1 MAVSANANKTYDLT
15 TMREDLQAG
24 YTSITPTDTPF
35 QSMIGTRDVHNTYLE
50 WSVVELAAV
59 DAANRVLEGEASP
72 ANDAPTNAVRLGN
85 YCQLSDK
92 VAEVTDTANAVTTAS
107 DTGDMKKQVFFKMRE
122 LKRDIET
129 MLLNPTAAVAGGA
142 AVVPVM
148 AGLPSFIRT
157 NVSRG
162 AGGASSTL
170 SGTTSGYPNA
180 APTDGTLRALT
191 ETMLAGVIAACW
203 DAGAEPTTILCG
215 SGVKQKISQ
224 TFTGS
229 STRQSNLTE
238 SKGKVEAAVSVYVS
252 DFGELKIMPTRFIR
266 SRDVFV
272 LDPKKIRMAW
282 LQSISQKDLAT
293 TGHASRKLIKG
304 QYSLQVD
311 AEKAQGLIADINPA
325 L

>member
-1 MAVSANANKTYDLT
+1 MAVNANTNKTYDLT
-15 TMREDLQAG
+15 TMREDLQDA
-24 YTSITPTDTPF
+24 YVSISPTDTPF
-35 QSMIGTRDVHNTYLE
+35 QSMIGTRDASNTYIE
-50 WSVVELAAV
+50 WPVVELAAV
-59 DAANRVLEGEASP
+59 DAANRVLEGESAP
-72 ANDAPTNAVRLGN
+72 GNDAPTNAVRLGN

-92 VAEVTDTANAVTTAS
+92 VAEVASTANKVKVAG
-107 DTGDMKKQVFFKMRE
+107 DTGSMEKQMFFKTKE
-122 LKRDIET
+122 IKRDIET

-142 AVVPVM
+142 GVVRVM

-162 AGGASSTL
+162 AGGANATL
-170 SGTTSGYPNA
+170 SGTTAGYPNA

-191 ETMLAGVIAACW
+191 ETQLATVIAACW
-203 DAGAEPTTILCG
+203 DAGAEPSTILCG

-229 STRQSNLTE
+229 STRQSNLTV

-252 DFGELKIMPTRFIR
+252 DFGELNIMPTRFIR

-272 LDPKKIRMAW
+272 LDPSKLRMGW
-282 LQSISQKDLAT
+282 LQPVKQEPLAK
-293 TGHASRKLIKG
+293 TGHAERRLISAE
-304 QYSLQVD
+304 YTLQVD